1 MSKQYASRKGVW
13 GWMLFD
19 WASQPFNTLIVTFIF
34 APYFA
39 GTVVANAVEGQEMWA
54 AAVTVA
60 SLVIAFTAPLLGAI
74 ADQVGPRK
82 PFIFFFLIVFF
93 VGCFGLWW
101 SMPGDPNPTYTLI
114 MFAIAFIGAEYMLIF
129 TNAMLPDLVPRE
141 DVGKVSGAGW
151 GFGYLG
157 GIVPLFIVLLLMS
170 PLPGSDTTL
179 IGLTPIFGL
188 DAVAGEPARA
198 TGPMSAVWMVVFII
212 PLFLWTPDVAK
223 RKISGGALAAGFS
236 TLVGTLKELKN
247 HRSLLAYLAGS
258 MVYRDAM
265 IALFAF
271 GGIYAGGVLG
281 WGATNLGIFGI
292 IAAFTGA
299 VGAWYG
305 GLMDKKY
312 GPKPVIIVSILALTL
327 VGIVTISTSRDA
339 VLFMPVDPDGSTAD
353 IVFYICGAILGAASG
368 SLQAASRTLLIHQA
382 EGRIP
387 MTEAFG
393 LYALSG
399 KATAFMGP
407 ALIFLA
413 TKFFNDQQLGVTPVI
428 GLFIV
433 GLIILRWVK
442 TEPVS

>member
-1 MSKQYASRKGVW
+1 MAQQYADRKGVW

-39 GTVVANAVEGQEMWA
+39 GTVVPDPVQGQAMWA
-54 AAVTVA
+54 DSVTVA
-60 SLVIAFTAPLLGAI
+60 SILIALTAPFLGAV

-82 PFIFFFLIVFF
+82 PWIFFFLIVFF
-93 VGCFGLWW
+93 IGCFGLWW
-101 SMPGDPNPTYTLI
+101 SVPGDPNPTFTLI
-114 MFAIAFIGAEYMLIF
+114 MFAVAFIGAEYMLIF

-188 DAVAGEPARA
+188 DAAAGEPARA
-198 TGPMSAVWMVVFII
+198 TGPMSAVWMVIFII
-212 PLFLWTPDVAK
+212 PMFLWTPDTA
-223 RKISGGALAAGFS
+223 RKSASGALMRGVKNLGS
-236 TLVGTLKELKN
+236 TLRKLPS
-247 HRSLLAYLAGS
+247 HPSLLAYLIGS

-281 WGATNLGIFGI
+281 WGATQLGIFGI
-292 IAAFTGA
+292 LAAFTGA

-305 GLMDKKY
+305 GLMDKKF
-312 GPKPVIIVSILALTL
+312 GPKPVIVVSIIALAS

-339 VLFMPVDPDGSTAD
+339 VLFMAVDPDSNVAD
-353 IVFYICGAILGAASG
+353 IVFYICGGILGAASG

-407 ALIFLA
+407 FLIAVA
-413 TKFFNDQQLGVTPVI
+413 TRVFADQQLGVTPVI
-428 GLFIV
+428 GLFLV

-442 TEPVS
+442 TEQPE